1 MVPRALSIIA
11 FFRGKESK
19 SIRLSYPTLF
29 STKKEKDNLFPK
41 KALLYNEGRE

>member
-1 MVPRALSIIA
+1 MGGFLNAKCLARRYFQYKLD
-11 FFRGKESK
+11 
-19 SIRLSYPTLF
+19 PTLF